1 MSIFK
6 SLLKRTEEDRSS
18 QANQDFLPDLYSG
31 MKVEV
36 LTPANALIFVGKLR
50 VLGRDLLELRAE
62 AGGYLPRALYNQP
75 VKLRV
80 FQRDGSAFTLNGIVS
95 QNSFDCWR
103 VEKLKYLQNSENRSF
118 FRQNTGVSGWVYP
131 ITSSKGQK
139 FSCKVLDVS
148 AGGARVITDKLI
160 ELGGAFRLE
169 AALLPNE
176 EPFLL
181 TCQVTRILVR
191 SQTASPVKKYE
202 YGCQFTD
209 LSPREQDRLLQAIF
223 TLQRKVLQ
231 ARRDQ

>member
-95 QNSFDCWR
+95 QNSFDFWR
-103 VEKLKYLQNSENRSF
+103 VSHH
-118 FRQNTGVSGWVYP
+118 
-131 ITSSKGQK
+131 
-139 FSCKVLDVS
+139 
-148 AGGARVITDKLI
+148 
-160 ELGGAFRLE
+160 
-169 AALLPNE
+169 
-176 EPFLL
+176 
-181 TCQVTRILVR
+181 
-191 SQTASPVKKYE
+191 
-202 YGCQFTD
+202 
-209 LSPREQDRLLQAIF
+209 LLQGAEIL
-223 TLQRKVLQ
+223 LQGAGRQ
-231 ARRDQ
+231 RRRRPGDYG